1 MEKTDPK
8 TLKKKKKKCTRKLY
22 ELEKKARNNKNI
34 EKIYNKVLV
43 KKAVLVQ
50 KYKKLNQKTTVKDKI
65 KKLLRIQPKKK
76 LICDYFKT
84 SVV

>member
-1 MEKTDPK
+1 MEHTDPK
-8 TLKKKKKKCTRKLY
+8 ILKEEIRKCTRKLC
-22 ELEKKARNNKNI
+22 ELEHKARNNENI
-34 EKIYNKVLV
+34 EKIYNKILV

-50 KYKKLNQKTTVKDKI
+50 KYKKLNQKTTIKDKI

>member
-8 TLKKKKKKCTRKLY
+8 TLKEEIKKCSRKLY